1 MLAVAHWRELLA
13 LCARAACGG
22 DLVEALVMKWRPLRD
37 LDAVVAV
44 ECCEAR
50 PKASDVI
57 YAVTTLEDQKRGQP
71 PFRYRCV
78 TCGPT
83 QDDYP
88 RPRAT

>member
-1 MLAVAHWRELLA
+1 MLAVAHRRELLA
-13 LCARAACGG
+13 LCAGAACAR
-22 DLVEALVMKWRPLRD
+22 DLVEAMVLKWRPLRD

-57 YAVTTLEDQKRGQP
+57 YAAVPLDDQKRGQP
-71 PFRYRCV
+71 PFRYRCAS
-78 TCGPT
+78 CGPT

-88 RPRAT
+88 KPRSI